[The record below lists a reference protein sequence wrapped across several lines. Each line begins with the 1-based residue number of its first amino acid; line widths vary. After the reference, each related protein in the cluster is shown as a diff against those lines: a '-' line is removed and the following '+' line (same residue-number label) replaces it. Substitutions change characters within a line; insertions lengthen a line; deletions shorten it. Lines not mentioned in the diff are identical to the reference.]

1 MSFYEIVYTKAG
13 TALIEADSEKEAFE
27 YLQQEL
33 DYDEAYVDNI
43 REDRPSNL
51 CLYDPVSLEG

>member
-1 MSFYEIVYTKAG
+1 MSFYEITYTKFG
-13 TALIEADSEKEAFE
+13 TALVEADSEKEAFE